1 MNPPSLVVLAA
12 GMGSRYGGLKQ
23 IDPVGPS
30 GEGIL
35 DYSVH
40 DAVRAG
46 FGNVVFIIRRDI
58 EEAFR
63 ESIGRRLEKQ
73 IPVEYAFQ
81 ALGDLPGGLT
91 VPEGRTKPWGTT
103 HAILAARHLV
113 HEPFGVINADDFYGP
128 HAFKLLAD
136 ALKTPAASSTPPEPY
151 VLVGFPL
158 RNTLSEHGTVSRGVC
173 SVDAAGH
180 LRHIEECEKI
190 RPLPDGTVELLR
202 NGMRETVDGSQTVS
216 MNMWGFTP
224 AFFEK
229 AMNGFEAFLAAPPNP
244 LTSEYYIPTEVQ
256 TRIDRSEAVVC
267 VLQSTE
273 SWLGVTYPDD
283 KPAVKAGL
291 QALIAKGIYAAD
303 LWG

>member
-1 MNPPSLVVLAA
+1 MQTPTLVVLAA

-23 IDPVGPS
+23 IDPVGPT

-35 DYSVH
+35 DYSVY

-46 FGNVVFIIRRDI
+46 FGKVVFIIRRDI

-63 ESIGRRLEKQ
+63 ESIGQRLEKQ

-81 ALGDLPGGLT
+81 ALEDLPGGHT

-103 HAILAARHLV
+103 HAILAARNLV

-128 HAFKLLAD
+128 QSFQLLAD
-136 ALKTPAASSTPPEPY
+136 ALRALSASPPPEPC

-180 LRHIEECEKI
+180 LKDIEECEQI
-190 RPLPDGTVELLR
+190 RALPDGSVGLLR
-202 NGMRETVDGSQTVS
+202 NGIPETLDGTQTVS

-224 AFFEK
+224 AFFDK
-229 AMNGFEAFLAAPPNP
+229 AMHGFEAFLAAPPNP
-244 LTSEYYIPTEVQ
+244 LTSEYYIPTEIQ
-256 TRIDRSEAVVC
+256 TRIDRGEAIVH
-267 VLQSTE
+267 VLQSPET
-273 SWLGVTYPDD
+273 WLGVTYPDD
-283 KPAVKAGL
+283 KAYVKAGL
-291 QALIAKGIYAAD
+291 QSLIDQGIYAAD

>member
-1 MNPPSLVVLAA
+1 MKPTLVVLAA

-40 DAVRAG
+40 DAIQAG
-46 FGNVVFIIRRDI
+46 FGKVVFIIRRDI

-63 ESIGRRLEKQ
+63 TAIGPHLEPR

-81 ALGDLPGGLT
+81 ALDDLPGDCSL
-91 VPEGRTKPWGTT
+91 PEGRTKPWGTT
-103 HAILAARHLV
+103 HAILAARDLV
-113 HEPFGVINADDFYGP
+113 REPFGVINADDFYGP
-128 HAFKLLAD
+128 KSFQLLAD
-136 ALKTPAASSTPPEPY
+136 ALTAPAAPPPPESW

-158 RNTLSEHGTVSRGVC
+158 RNTLSKHGTVSRGVC
-173 SVDAAGH
+173 SVDASGH
-180 LRHIEECEKI
+180 LRHIQECEKI
-190 RPLPDGTVELLR
+190 RPLADGTAELLR
-202 NGMRETVDGSQTVS
+202 EGQPETVDGTQTVS

-224 AFFEK
+224 AFFDK
-229 AMNGFEAFLAAPPNP
+229 ALSGFEAFLNAPPNP

-256 TRIDRSEAVVC
+256 QRIDSGEAVVR
-267 VLQSTE
+267 VLQSPE

-291 QALIAKGIYAAD
+291 QTLVDRGIYPAE
-303 LWG
+303 LWT

>member
-1 MNPPSLVVLAA
+1 MESPTLVVLAA
-12 GMGSRYGGLKQ
+12 GIGGRYGGLKQ

-46 FGNVVFIIRRDI
+46 FGKVVFIIRREI
-58 EEAFR
+58 EAAFR
-63 ESIGRRLEKQ
+63 EAIGSRLESR

-81 ALGDLPGGLT
+81 ALNDLPGGHT

-103 HAILAARHLV
+103 HAILAARDLV
-113 HEPFGVINADDFYGP
+113 REPFGVINADDFYGP
-128 HAFKLLAD
+128 QSFQLLAD
-136 ALKTPAASSTPPEPY
+136 ALRAPAPSGQSEPW

-173 SVDAAGH
+173 SVDDAGH
-180 LRHIEECEKI
+180 LRTIEECEKI
-190 RPLPDGTVELLR
+190 RPLPDGGIELLR
-202 NGMRETVDGSQTVS
+202 GGTPETVYGTQTVS

-224 AFFEK
+224 AFFDK
-229 AMNGFEAFLAAPPNP
+229 ALAGFESFLSNLPNP
-244 LTSEYYIPTEVQ
+244 LASEYYIPTEVQ
-256 TRIDRSEAVVC
+256 ARIDSGEAAVRVV
-267 VLQSTE
+267 QSPE

-283 KPAVKAGL
+283 KPAVKDGL
-291 QALIAKGIYAAD
+291 HALINRGVYPEK
-303 LWG
+303 LWS